1 MKTRSEGIIVL
12 KRGLPVFN
20 DEEMRIRRKAGR
32 YTCEKEKTKKICLW
46 HVRVNLRNLRPRRV
60 DSDDLDGDQLVT
72 LRTGVRSF
80 PKKGAS
86 VAGGGPA
93 H

>member
-1 MKTRSEGIIVL
+1 MRKGGRQDGIHAKKTKHV
-12 KRGLPVFN
+12 
-20 DEEMRIRRKAGR
+20 
-32 YTCEKEKTKKICLW
+32 TCEKKM
-46 HVRVNLRNLRPRRV
+46 HVRVNLRNLRPRRINKETTK
-60 DSDDLDGDQLVT
+60 LAT

>member
-20 DEEMRIRRKAGR
+20 DEEMRIGGR
-32 YTCEKEKTKKICLW
+32 QDGIHAKK
-46 HVRVNLRNLRPRRV
+46 HVRVNLRNLRPRRINKETTK
-60 DSDDLDGDQLVT
+60 LAT

>member
-1 MKTRSEGIIVL
+1 MNYKVSH
-12 KRGLPVFN
+12 KRGLQVSS
-20 DEEMRIRRKAGR
+20 DEEMRKGGR
-32 YTCEKEKTKKICLW
+32 QDGIHAKIKKKM
-46 HVRVNLRNLRPRRV
+46 HVRVNLRNLRPRRINKETTK
-60 DSDDLDGDQLVT
+60 LAT